1 MSKILN
7 IIKITNK
14 KNFFSLITALTLL
27 LFIILPQQASAQE
40 ILRTFTVS
48 PPLIELTIKP
58 GGYMEGKMKIF
69 NESTTPLTFDA
80 SLQDFIV
87 DNDEGRPVILQEDTL
102 SNKYSASSWIAVY
115 PHTFTVQPK
124 ERLEINYYINVPQNA
139 RPGGRYATVVF
150 KPRSSL
156 SVAGT
161 GTAVQTQ
168 IGSLFY
174 ISVDG
179 PVTEKAEVTKFD
191 AKRFVENGPITVLT
205 SIKNLSD
212 LHIRPKGYIKVT
224 NMLGKQSYV
233 TALSEFNIFPEAQRN
248 YENTFG
254 KKLMFGRYKAE
265 LIASYGKN
273 NNLPLTA
280 TLYFWV
286 FPWKVTLILIVIVI
300 TAILGYLYMR
310 KNKKTRGHVKEPA
323 DTQTSSENQT
333 H

>member
-1 MSKILN
+1 MSKLLSITKL
-7 IIKITNK
+7 TNK
-14 KNFFSLITALTLL
+14 KIFLL
-27 LFIILPQQASAQE
+27 LSITLAWLLFTHLRQASAQE

-48 PPLIELTIKP
+48 PPVIETTIKP

-87 DNDEGRPVILQEDTL
+87 DNDEGRPTILQEDTL

-115 PHTFTVQPK
+115 PHTFTVQPR
-124 ERLEINYYINVPQNA
+124 ERFEVSYYINVPQNA

-179 PVTEKAEVTKFD
+179 PITEKAEVTKFD
-191 AKRFVENGPITVLT
+191 AKRFVENGPISVFT

-212 LHIRPKGYIKVT
+212 LHIKPKGYIKVT

-233 TALSEFNIFPEAQRN
+233 TPLKEYNIFPEAQRN

-254 KKLMFGRYKAE
+254 KKFMFGRYKAE

-280 TLYFWV
+280 TIYFWV
-286 FPWKVTLILIVIVI
+286 FPWKIALILVVIII
-300 TAILGYLYMR
+300 TAVLGYLYM
-310 KNKKTRGHVKEPA
+310 KKDKTNRESQEP
-323 DTQTSSENQT
+323 TQTSSDNKNQ
-333 H
+333 

>member
-1 MSKILN
+1 MYKEL
-7 IIKITNK
+7 
-14 KNFFSLITALTLL
+14 SLIKLKDKKIFLLLAVTFGLL
-27 LFIILPQQASAQE
+27 LFTLSRQASAQE

-48 PPLIELTIKP
+48 PPVIETTIKP

-87 DNDEGRPVILQEDTL
+87 DNDEGRPTILQEDTL

-124 ERLEINYYINVPQNA
+124 ERFEVSYYINVPKNA

-179 PVTEKAEVTKFD
+179 PITEKAEVTKFD
-191 AKRFVENGPITVLT
+191 AKRFVENGPITIFT

-212 LHIRPKGYIKVT
+212 LHIRPKGYIKVI

-233 TALSEFNIFPEAQRN
+233 TPLTEYNIFPEAQRN

-254 KKLMFGRYKAE
+254 KKFMFGRYKAE

-280 TLYFWV
+280 TIYFWV
-286 FPWKVTLILIVIVI
+286 FPWKIVLILIVIII
-300 TAILGYLYMR
+300 TAVLGYLYMK
-310 KNKKTRGHVKEPA
+310 KNKKTTGHLKETT
-323 DTQTSSENQT
+323 DTRTSSGNQA